1 MVDRKLR
8 IVRVNSTHL
17 RDKQMQSLFATDAR
31 RFHLGACK
39 VSLIWLTSPPR
50 NALLT
55 KKLYHLSRLER
66 ALTARIFLVVPAD
79 FHSKRRHLR
88 VEGCAVA
95 ILTSRLKNS
104 RSNLRCVN

>member
-1 MVDRKLR
+1 MKAHPFSGGWAFCCARRMVDRKLR

-17 RDKQMQSLFATDAR
+17 RDKQMRSLFATDAR

-66 ALTARIFLVVPAD
+66 ALTARIF
-79 FHSKRRHLR
+79 S
-88 VEGCAVA
+88 CC
-95 ILTSRLKNS
+95 SS
-104 RSNLRCVN
+104 